1 VDAVDLE
8 VLPAEL
14 RAAARVAVSGEVIW
28 PLSDAPAV
36 IMALAQSGRLVL
48 GLDLR
53 NYSDDGSFYEIA
65 WSSYDGADVLAAR
78 DSALL
83 ALSRADLPG
92 DWVLITW

>member
-1 VDAVDLE
+1 MLS
-8 VLPAEL
+8 AEL
-14 RAAARVAVSGEVIW
+14 RSTAGVEANGEVLC

-36 IMALAQSGRLVL
+36 INALAESGRLVL

-53 NYSDDGSFYEIA
+53 SYSDDGSFYENA
-65 WSSYDGADVLAAR
+65 WSFYDGTDVMAAR